1 MAPAATKR
9 VRLAYGRAGL
19 EIEVPA
25 GADVLEPRAVP
36 PLRDETAAIRR
47 ALRQPIASRPLR
59 ELVPR
64 GAPVGISVCDVTRP
78 FPASRVLPV
87 LLDELDHV
95 DPARITVFVAT
106 GTHRAC
112 TPAELDRM
120 LGAELLRRVRVVQH
134 DAFDRGR

>member
-64 GAPVGISVCDVTRP
+64 GATVGI
-78 FPASRVLPV
+78 
-87 LLDELDHV
+87 
-95 DPARITVFVAT
+95 
-106 GTHRAC
+106 
-112 TPAELDRM
+112 
-120 LGAELLRRVRVVQH
+120 
-134 DAFDRGR
+134 RGLWGF